1 MKTPKKVVSIVT
13 SAFNEE
19 LCIVELIEQ
28 YRQLEKAETNYN
40 FSFILVDNGSTD
52 STLKLM
58 QENSQ
63 KLQGSVEI
71 LKLSRNFRD
80 GGGLKAGLS
89 RASGDALVLMSA
101 DLQDPPK
108 FISNFL
114 RLWED
119 GYKNVYAE
127 IENRKGT
134 NFLRRL
140 NSKIFYK
147 IAFILSGRTIPQNAS
162 DFRLIDRLV
171 YEALRVA
178 PEYNKF
184 LRGYISWLGFSSIGV
199 KQDRPNR
206 FAGKSK
212 AGTLDT
218 INYALKGIFSNSSVP
233 LRLVSLGNLTLII
246 SQLIYLFGALFY
258 SSNSDKILTYLMNAL
273 IAFSFVIIC
282 EYLIVIYQ
290 ETKHRP
296 QFIVEDILS
305 IDKSWD

>member
-1 MKTPKKVVSIVT
+1 
-13 SAFNEE
+13 
-19 LCIVELIEQ
+19 
-28 YRQLEKAETNYN
+28 
-40 FSFILVDNGSTD
+40 
-52 STLKLM
+52 M

-101 DLQDPPK
+101 DLQDHPN

-127 IENRKGT
+127 IESRNGAK
-134 NFLRRL
+134 FLRQI

-147 IAFILSGRTIPQNAS
+147 VAFILSGKTITQNAS
-162 DFRLIDRLV
+162 DFRLLDRSV
-171 YEALRVA
+171 YEALRMA

-199 KQDRPNR
+199 KQHRPNR
-206 FAGKSK
+206 FAGESK
-212 AGTLDT
+212 AGTIDT
-218 INYALKGIFSNSSVP
+218 INYALKGILSNSSVP
-233 LRLVSLGNLTLII
+233 LRLVSLANLILCI
-246 SQLIYLFGALFY
+246 SQLIYFFSALI
-258 SSNSDKILTYLMNAL
+258 SGSTSDKILTYLMNTL
-273 IAFSFVIIC
+273 IAFSFVIIS
-282 EYLIVIYQ
+282 EYMIVIYQ

-296 QFIVEDILS
+296 QFIVEDILP
-305 IDKSWD
+305 IKKS

>member
-1 MKTPKKVVSIVT
+1 MKTANKVVSIVT

-28 YRQLEKAETNYN
+28 YRQLEVAEPNYN

-101 DLQDPPK
+101 DLQDHPN

-127 IENRKGT
+127 IESRNGAK
-134 NFLRRL
+134 FLRQI

-147 IAFILSGRTIPQNAS
+147 VAFILSGRTITQNAS
-162 DFRLIDRLV
+162 DFRLLDRSV
-171 YEALRVA
+171 YEALRMA

-206 FAGKSK
+206 FAGESK
-212 AGTLDT
+212 AGTIDT
-218 INYALKGIFSNSSVP
+218 INYALKGILSNSSVP
-233 LRLVSLGNLTLII
+233 LRLVSLANLILCI
-246 SQLIYLFGALFY
+246 SQLIYFFSALI
-258 SSNSDKILTYLMNAL
+258 SGSTSDKILTYLMNTL
-273 IAFSFVIIC
+273 IAFSFVIIS
-282 EYLIVIYQ
+282 EYMIVIYQ
-290 ETKHRP
+290 ETKQRP
-296 QFIVEDILS
+296 QFVVEDILS
-305 IDKSWD
+305 IKKS